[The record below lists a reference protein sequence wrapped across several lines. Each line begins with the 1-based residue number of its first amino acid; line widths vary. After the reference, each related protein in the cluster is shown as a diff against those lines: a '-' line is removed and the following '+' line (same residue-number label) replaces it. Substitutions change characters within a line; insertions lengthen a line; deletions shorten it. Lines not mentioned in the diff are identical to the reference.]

1 MLSLQLN
8 TAIMRVLVQRVSKSS
23 VTIEGQVIAS
33 IGKGM
38 LILAGFEETDTSEDI
53 SWMAAKLAKLRIYD
67 DAEGVM
73 NLSIQDIDGEVI
85 IVSQFTLHAQT
96 KKGNR
101 PSYIKAARPEQA
113 IPLYKEFIATME
125 KELGKPVNTGEFG
138 AEMMVELINDG
149 PVTIWIDTK
158 NKE

>member
-1 MLSLQLN
+1 
-8 TAIMRVLVQRVSKSS
+8 MRVLVQRVSESS
-23 VTIEGQVIAS
+23 VTIDKKVVAN

-38 LILAGFEETDTSEDI
+38 LVLVGFEEADTKEDI
-53 SWMAAKLAKLRIYD
+53 DWMATKLTKLRIYD
-67 DAEGVM
+67 DSQGVM
-73 NLSIQDIDGEVI
+73 NLSIQDINGEVA

-113 IPLYKEFIATME
+113 IPLYKEFIVAME
-125 KELGKPVNTGEFG
+125 RELGKPVQTGEFG
-138 AEMMVELINDG
+138 AEMMVELVNDG
-149 PVTIWIDTK
+149 PVSIWIDTK

>member
-1 MLSLQLN
+1 
-8 TAIMRVLVQRVSKSS
+8 MRVLVQRVSKSS
-23 VTIEGQVIAS
+23 VSINGQVIAS

-38 LILAGFEETDTSEDI
+38 LVLAGFEESDTKEDI
-53 SWMAAKLAKLRIYD
+53 DWIAAKLVKLRIFD
-67 DAEGVM
+67 DSEGVM
-73 NLSIQDIDGEVI
+73 NLSIQDINGEI
-85 IVSQFTLHAQT
+85 AIVSQFTLHAQT

-113 IPLYKEFIATME
+113 MLLYKYFTTTLE
-125 KELGKPVNTGEFG
+125 KVLGKPIQTGKFG
-138 AEMMVELINDG
+138 SEMMVELVNDG